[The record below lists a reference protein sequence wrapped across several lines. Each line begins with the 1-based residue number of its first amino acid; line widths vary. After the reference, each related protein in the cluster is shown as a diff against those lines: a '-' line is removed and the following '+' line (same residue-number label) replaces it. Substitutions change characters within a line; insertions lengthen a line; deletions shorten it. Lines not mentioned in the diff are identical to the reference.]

1 MRGKGHQDCMRNV
14 LEDLEFRLYR
24 GEADFGLAEAISIA
38 PRGIWQR
45 ILLFKNALQWEQRL

>member
-1 MRGKGHQDCMRNV
+1 MRNV
-14 LEDLEFRLYR
+14 LEDLEFSLYR